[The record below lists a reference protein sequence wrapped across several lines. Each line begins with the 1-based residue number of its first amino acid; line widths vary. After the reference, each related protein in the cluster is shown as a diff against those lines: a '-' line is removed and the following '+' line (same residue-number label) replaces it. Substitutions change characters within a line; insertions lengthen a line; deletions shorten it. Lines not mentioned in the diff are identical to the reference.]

1 MNIRKELADVAAHR
15 NVQAICAP
23 ILCVTAFDDERSLMS
38 VTKPGD
44 LLLLEEAAAVARVST
59 ETVRYWIKRGR
70 LASVRPG
77 RRRLIR
83 RDDLEAFLS
92 GDSSRTVERG
102 GGGT

>member
-1 MNIRKELADVAAHR
+1 
-15 NVQAICAP
+15 
-23 ILCVTAFDDERSLMS
+23 

-44 LLLLEEAAAVARVST
+44 LLLLEEVAAVARVST

-77 RRRLIR
+77 RRRMIR

-92 GDSSRTVERG
+92 SVSASVVQRG
-102 GGGT
+102 AK

>member
-1 MNIRKELADVAAHR
+1 MHR
-15 NVQAICAP
+15 NVHPICVP
-23 ILCVTAFDDERSLMS
+23 ILCVTTYNGDRRLMS

-44 LLLLEEAAAVARVST
+44 LMLLEEAAAVARVSA

-77 RRRLIR
+77 RRRMIR

-102 GGGT
+102 GGT